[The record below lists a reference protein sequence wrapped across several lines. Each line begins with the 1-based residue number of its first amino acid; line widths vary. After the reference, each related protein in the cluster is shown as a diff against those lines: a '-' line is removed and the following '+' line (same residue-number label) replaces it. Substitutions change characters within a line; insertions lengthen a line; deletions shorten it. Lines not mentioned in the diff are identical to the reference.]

1 VNIFKDKRFL
11 KYFFVLTT
19 IAVLFPPFFE
29 RESISFSFL
38 LNPPRRSDGVSLST
52 FGVEIIACFLLAHI
66 INYVVTKTPKK
77 YLYGIP
83 IFLVIVFISL
93 MAYDDYATKLQK
105 KEEIKT
111 AIEKAKL
118 RNNFDLAI
126 ECNVLNEEDHSDGE
140 SPKKKVD
147 DDEGNYSGVEEEAPS
162 NSDLSFSTGIFESF
176 NEGQSLNEG
185 QSFLFY
191 TKGCARSLPY
201 VFGKNPTI
209 IINKDTTVLDFN
221 KATEEYINTIELKV
235 IEGLSITDT
244 ERAFLGL

>member
-1 VNIFKDKRFL
+1 MNIFKDKRVL
-11 KYFFVLTT
+11 KYFFVLVT
-19 IAVLFPPFFE
+19 IAVLFPPFSVDEGNFRVE
-29 RESISFSFL
+29 VSFSFL
-38 LNPPRRSDGVSLST
+38 LDPPLYSDGISLSI

-66 INYVVTKTPKK
+66 INFVVTKTPKK

-162 NSDLSFSTGIFESF
+162 NSDLSLSTGIFE
-176 NEGQSLNEG
+176 SLNEG